1 MIRKLMN
8 MSEKLERFY
17 RVVDRQI
24 CIMERIAHDEYEEL
38 SKIVGEEANKWHDL
52 RKDPTDLPKDTKTVW
67 VILSERPTEVEMDS
81 YNPEDKGNVMTI
93 PAYDRETEDG
103 HTEHIESRKY
113 IASGWWAYDEPGWVT
128 HWMYMN
134 VPEPPKE

>member
-1 MIRKLMN
+1 

-17 RVVDRQI
+17 RVIDRQI

-38 SKIVGEEANKWHDL
+38 SKIAGEEANKWHDL
-52 RKDPTDLPKDTKTVW
+52 RKDPTDLPKDSNVVW
-67 VILSERPTEVEMDS
+67 VILSANPKEVEMDS
-81 YNPEDKGNVMTI
+81 YNPEDKGKVYKV
-93 PAYDRETEDG
+93 PAFDRETEG
-103 HTEHIESRKY
+103 GQIEHHEERQY
-113 IASGWWAYDEPGWVT
+113 EASGWWAYDEPGWIT